1 MNTRELALTR
11 LSRANRIRSE
21 RAALKRKLHDG
32 HVNLARVL
40 VSPPPWVSSMPVVAL
55 LGAAPW
61 AGKVKAERIPR
72 EACIP
77 LEAQVGD
84 LSYRARV
91 GVLAIARERYP
102 RMWARWNA

>member
-1 MNTRELALTR
+1 M
-11 LSRANRIRSE
+11 
-21 RAALKRKLHDG
+21 
-32 HVNLARVL
+32 NLARVL

-61 AGKVKAERIPR
+61 AGKVKAERIVR
-72 EACIP
+72 QARIP
-77 LEAQVGD
+77 LDARIGD

-91 GVLAIARERYP
+91 AILVIARERYP